1 LLETRNKP
9 YTTTLPT
16 IMKNIFAI
24 IISLTIGQSSFGQK
38 TPISYVNYE
47 KDNDSIENPLIDW
60 DDRISEITLET
71 KKKFVFWSRPS
82 AISCSTWREYNGTW
96 KRKNDTIIFSD
107 QYEISESDARFD
119 FSNRKDENNYLLKFK
134 TDQNSILSDKKIEI
148 QFVYDYDAD
157 IDDIELKM
165 ELENDFSLRIPFKTI
180 PNRKKLASIRYEY
193 FLPNGEK
200 RFGYISES
208 NTVNV
213 KEKELPNSVII
224 TFVEKPK
231 TETIYRKTKAIFED
245 DKIRIISKNKTKSD
259 LPDYVGE
266 IKFKE
271 IYEEQNAE

>member
-1 LLETRNKP
+1 
-9 YTTTLPT
+9 
-16 IMKNIFAI
+16 MKNIFAI
-24 IISLTIGQSSFGQK
+24 IILLIIGQSSFGQK

-47 KDNDSIENPLIDW
+47 KDKDSTENSLIDW

-71 KKKFVFWSRPS
+71 KKKFVFWARPS
-82 AISCSTWREYNGTW
+82 ISCFSWREYKGTW
-96 KRKNDTIIFSD
+96 KRQNDTLIFSD
-107 QYEISESDARFD
+107 QYEVSESDARFEFAD
-119 FSNRKDENNYLLKFK
+119 RTDEKNYLIKLK
-134 TDQNSILSDKKIEI
+134 TDKNSVLSDKKIQI
-148 QFVYDYDAD
+148 QFVYDFDAD
-157 IDDIELKM
+157 LDDIELKM
-165 ELENDFSLRIPFKTI
+165 ELDNDFSLKIPFKTI
-180 PNRKKLASIRYEY
+180 PNRRKLASIRYEY

-200 RFGYISES
+200 RFGYITES

-231 TETIYRKTKAIFED
+231 TETIYRTTKAILEG

-271 IYEEQNAE
+271 VYEEQNAE